1 MCSQDA
7 NTAFELH
14 QRGKKTSIF
23 AASRVAAAQTTPDL
37 DARARQSFHC
47 SLLKKNQ
54 INQRTKL
61 LMCEE
66 VPIKCV
72 LLACPLLNRLGR
84 SDKAQSPELC
94 AAGISRSAACGRNEL

>member
-7 NTAFELH
+7 NTAFGLL

-23 AASRVAAAQTTPDL
+23 AASHVTDAQTTPDL
-37 DARARQSFHC
+37 DARARQRFHC

-54 INQRTKL
+54 INQTMKF

-66 VPIKCV
+66 VPIKRG
-72 LLACPLLNRLGR
+72 LSGL
-84 SDKAQSPELC
+84 STAQSFRPKRQ
-94 AAGISRSAACGRNEL
+94 AQ

>member
-7 NTAFELH
+7 NTPFGLH

-23 AASRVAAAQTTPDL
+23 AASRITTAQTTPDL

-54 INQRTKL
+54 IN
-61 LMCEE
+61 
-66 VPIKCV
+66 
-72 LLACPLLNRLGR
+72 
-84 SDKAQSPELC
+84 
-94 AAGISRSAACGRNEL
+94 